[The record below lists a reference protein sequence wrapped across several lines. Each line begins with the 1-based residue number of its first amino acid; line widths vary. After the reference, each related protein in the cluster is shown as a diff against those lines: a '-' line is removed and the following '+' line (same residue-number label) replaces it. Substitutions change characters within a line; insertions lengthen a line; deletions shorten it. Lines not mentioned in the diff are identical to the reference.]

1 MPITSNSMTRF
12 NISLIEGVKMVL
24 WALKNSI
31 GGEILIPKIPSYK
44 ITDLAEAIGPNCE
57 KKLLVLDQAKKYMKI

>member
-1 MPITSNSMTRF
+1 MTRF
-12 NISLIEGVKMVL
+12 NISLIEGVNMVL
-24 WALKNSI
+24 WALKNAI

-57 KKLLVLDQAKKYMKI
+57 KSYWHKTR